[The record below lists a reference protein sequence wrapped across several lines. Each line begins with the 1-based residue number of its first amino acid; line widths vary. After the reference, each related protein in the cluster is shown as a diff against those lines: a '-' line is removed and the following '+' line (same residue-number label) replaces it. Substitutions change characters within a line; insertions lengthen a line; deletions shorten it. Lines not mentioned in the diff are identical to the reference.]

1 MKTSKKQAEK
11 ILGVKL
17 EEKEGRFY
25 YTGSLDFEGT
35 EITSLPDNLTVGGS
49 LFLEGTGITNTNKV
63 ELKSNKN

>member
-35 EITSLPDNLTVGGS
+35 EITSLPDNLTVGDS
-49 LFLEGTGITNTNKV
+49 IYQ
-63 ELKSNKN
+63 SISHM